1 MMVTDR
7 DFVEL
12 FLTVEFKPHDDPLS
26 SSHIDSMLATLKGAS
41 QDVGSSSAEAPTTGR
56 KSCLNI
62 QLPVQTPDCDEKKNY
77 VRASYGS
84 VEVLKELKE
93 QGTEWW

>member
-1 MMVTDR
+1 MVSDR

-26 SSHIDSMLATLKGAS
+26 PSHIDSMLASLKQGG
-41 QDVGSSSAEAPTTGR
+41 QEDDDLSSATSTGR

-62 QLPVQTPDCDEKKNY
+62 QLPVQTPDCGKKNNY

-84 VEVLKELKE
+84 VEVLKELEE